1 MLLKT
6 SLGAPKFL
14 DQHCQ
19 RRGRGAIGAEALQ
32 RVRQPGR
39 EIPKVTLFNVVDA
52 GAALASP
59 FESVLFRC

>member
-39 EIPKVTLFNVVDA
+39 VKVTRFNVVDA